1 MDGTILDAALS
12 QGIWAVLA
20 VFLLLYVVKENEK
33 RVNTQEELVKFTHN
47 KNKNLEKEFSQ
58 TIIIPMVK

>member
-1 MDGTILDAALS
+1 M
-12 QGIWAVLA
+12 VLINNI
-20 VFLLLYVVKENEK
+20 KENEK
-33 RVNTQEELVKFTHN
+33 RVNAQEELVKFTHN

>member
-1 MDGTILDAALS
+1 MI
-12 QGIWAVLA
+12 
-20 VFLLLYVVKENEK
+20 KENEK
-33 RVNTQEELVKFTHN
+33 RVNAQEELVQFTHN